1 MQDIASSRR
10 AIIVALLVAGAF
22 FMENLD
28 GTVITTAIPHMSRSF
43 GTNPIGLNVGITAY
57 LLTLAMFIPMSG
69 WIADRFGSRT
79 VFASAIAIFTCS
91 SVLCGLCNSLP
102 EFTCARRTWSSLS
115 PM

>member
-1 MQDIASSRR
+1 MQESVRSRR

-43 GTNPIGLNVGITAY
+43 GTSPVGLNVGITAY
-57 LLTLAMFIPMSG
+57 LLALAMFIPMSG
-69 WIADRFGSRT
+69 WLADRFGART
-79 VFASAIAIFTCS
+79 VFAGAIVLFTFS

-102 EFTCARRTWSSLS
+102 EFTFARILQGTGGA
-115 PM
+115 